1 LFLPCSPCCRLC
13 PADDSDGEGTYFET
27 DLKDTSLETP
37 SRWLTDSVSFGSSG
51 LSFSSGYA
59 TRCTF
64 IDLTR
69 DSEIEIQVTAATA
82 GSTFAIHLNAR
93 AFSSNP
99 FGGTGGN
106 YVWCQHNPPT
116 FVGLRD
122 IAGYV
127 YTGTVTDPGTT
138 NVAYVVKYRYTAGS
152 WFASFRVGGV
162 VAFSDVAVPRF
173 SLENSVFYHGVQ
185 GTNDAKLFSRYYMK
199 LTYTS

>member
-1 LFLPCSPCCRLC
+1 MFLPCSPCCRLC
-13 PADDSDGEGTYFET
+13 PADDSDGEGTHFET

-37 SRWLTDSVSFGSSG
+37 SRWLTDSVSFGASG
-51 LSFSSGYA
+51 LSFSNGYA

-82 GSTFAIHLNAR
+82 GSTFSILLDAR
-93 AFSSNP
+93 AFASNP
-99 FGGTGGN
+99 FGGTGGSF
-106 YVWCQHNPPT
+106 VRCQHNPAT

-122 IAGYV
+122 PAGYV

-138 NVAYVVKYRYTAGS
+138 NVAYLVKYRYTAGS

-162 VAFSDVAVPRF
+162 VAFSDVAVPQF
-173 SLENSVFYHGVQ
+173 SLENSVFYHGVS
-185 GTNDAKLFSRYYMK
+185 GTNDAKLLSRYYMK
-199 LTYTS
+199 LTYTG